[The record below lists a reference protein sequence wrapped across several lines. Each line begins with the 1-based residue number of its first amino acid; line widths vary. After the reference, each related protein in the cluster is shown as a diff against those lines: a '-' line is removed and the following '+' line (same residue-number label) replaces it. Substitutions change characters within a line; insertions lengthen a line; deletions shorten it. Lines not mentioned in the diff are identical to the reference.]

1 MAGQSRFQ
9 MPQKID
15 TNSAAPLQEKLF
27 QELEKDDAGLLLDFE
42 NTNYI
47 SSAGLRVILTVH
59 KKMRAAGRD
68 LELCNVKQQISEVFE
83 LTGFSSILVIN

>member
-1 MAGQSRFQ
+1 MAGQNRFQ

-15 TNSAAPLQEKLF
+15 AGSAAQLQEKIF
-27 QELEKDDAGLLLDFE
+27 QEIGKGDAGLLLDFE

-59 KKMRAAGRD
+59 KKMRAEGRD
-68 LELCNVKQQISEVFE
+68 LELCNVKQQILEVFE
-83 LTGFSSILVIN
+83 LTGFSCMLVIN